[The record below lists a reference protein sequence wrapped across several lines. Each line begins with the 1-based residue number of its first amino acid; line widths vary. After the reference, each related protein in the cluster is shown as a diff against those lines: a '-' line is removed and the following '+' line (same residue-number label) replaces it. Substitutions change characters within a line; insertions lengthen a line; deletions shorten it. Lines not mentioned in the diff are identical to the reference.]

1 MQDSKSLRVRPEFL
15 GSYILR
21 RVVLVAVLVL
31 HVLVYVATRAA
42 RRRLRRHAPARVGA
56 SVARGSAALVVVEQ
70 LASNA
75 TTARYNTDDTAA
87 EGTLIMVRVDLRLAV
102 AQWPAAT
109 FFGCEGVCLTR

>member
-1 MQDSKSLRVRPEFL
+1 MQ
-15 GSYILR
+15 
-21 RVVLVAVLVL
+21 
-31 HVLVYVATRAA
+31 
-42 RRRLRRHAPARVGA
+42 RVGRSERA
-56 SVARGSAALVVVEQ
+56 SAAALVVVEQ

-75 TTARYNTDDTAA
+75 TARYNTDDTAA